1 MNNADGRSIGSPSPV
16 EKLEQA
22 VNAEEERDPAN
33 EQDAHSSNQDQ
44 IAIAIAKIANHI
56 GQNSKKFI
64 KSSELLR
71 QILEGDDVDAKK
83 HGSLIFSAL
92 AASMVDPHRSSD
104 QMVGREYYKLFS
116 LSSSRPE
123 VR

>member
-1 MNNADGRSIGSPSPV
+1 MNNADGRSIGSPAPV

-22 VNAEEERDPAN
+22 LNAGEDTANDP
-33 EQDAHSSNQDQ
+33 DAHSSDQDQ

-56 GQNSKKFI
+56 DQNSKKFI

-71 QILEGDDVDAKK
+71 QLLEGDDVDAKK
-83 HGSLIFSAL
+83 HGSLVFSAL
-92 AASMVDPHRSSD
+92 VASMVDPHRSSD